1 MRVTKTMSD
10 QSVDTIN
17 LDSIMISSY
26 IDESYSNYNKNK
38 RNEKIILVTKKN
50 IYICLQFLF
59 SIRF

>member
-38 RNEKIILVTKKN
+38 RNEKIILVKKN
-50 IYICLQFLF
+50 IYIYMFAIF
-59 SIRF
+59 IFY